1 MNIKYL
7 FALLLSLYCI
17 SASAQPSTQ
26 SEAKAAIHGASNLWA
41 QAKSAGH
48 EWSTIKPLIAQ
59 AKKALEAKEYA
70 TAVHLA
76 EQASAHSQQALI
88 QAEHEKTNWVNSL
101 PK

>member
-17 SASAQPSTQ
+17 SVSAQSSTQ
-26 SEAKAAIHGASNLWA
+26 AEAAIHSAHELWD
-41 QAKSAGH
+41 KTKVAGH
-48 EWSTIKPLIAQ
+48 EWNTIKPLIAQ
-59 AKKALEAKEYA
+59 AKQALKAKDYA
-70 TAVHLA
+70 TAINLA
-76 EQASAHSQQALI
+76 EQASAHSKQALI